1 MTRSQKTSLAV
12 IALVIGVLTLD
23 QIFKIIVKTN
33 MSIGETIP
41 VFGRWFL
48 LHFVENKGMAF
59 GVSFGGVA
67 GKIALTLFRL
77 VAVVLLAI
85 FIRRMIKKEMPLGF
99 ILALGLVTAGAAGN
113 IIDSA
118 FYGLIFN
125 ESTYANAMVPGSG
138 VAEMFPKGGGYA
150 PFLQGSV
157 VDMLYFPIIDTHW
170 PKWLPFI
177 GGESFQ
183 FFRPIFNLADSAIT
197 CGVGWILIFQRKAL
211 KEI

>member
-1 MTRSQKTSLAV
+1 MSTKFKV
-12 IALVIGVLTLD
+12 ILLVISVLALD
-23 QIFKIIVKTN
+23 QIFKILVKTH

-41 VFGRWFL
+41 VFGNWFK

-59 GVSFGGVA
+59 GVTFGGVW

-77 VAVVLLAI
+77 VAVVALGY
-85 FIRRMIKKEMPLGF
+85 FINQMIKKGMPIGF
-99 ILALGLVTAGAAGN
+99 ILALGMVTAGAAGN

-125 ESTYANAMVPGSG
+125 ESTYHNSMIPGSG
-138 VAEMFPKGGGYA
+138 IAEMFPKGGGYA

-157 VDMLYFPIIDTHW
+157 VDMLYFPIIDTTWPHW
-170 PKWLPFI
+170 VPIW
-177 GGESFQ
+177 GGQQFT

-197 CGVGWILIFQRKAL
+197 CGVFWILLFHRKSL
-211 KEI
+211 KTI